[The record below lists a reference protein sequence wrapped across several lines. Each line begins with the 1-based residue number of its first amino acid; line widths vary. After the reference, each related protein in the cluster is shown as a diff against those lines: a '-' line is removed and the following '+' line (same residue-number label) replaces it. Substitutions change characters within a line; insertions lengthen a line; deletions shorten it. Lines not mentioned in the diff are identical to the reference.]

1 MRKGS
6 IVRAG
11 TGLFVLA
18 SMLRLAQP
26 TLAQIQPIAPVVS
39 SSAEFILCAPPDRVA
54 AVATR
59 HGLTIVRPIDE
70 HLHRAFL
77 VSGPVPAPLMDAM
90 RPESL
95 DASAQ
100 QLLLDVRSDPDV
112 EHFDINSPAIVTESG
127 PGPQLNQSLVEILDS
142 LSRTVTGYF
151 GNSVWTGYVNQPAMG
166 IIQLPQAQ
174 QLADGRGVI
183 IAVIDTGVDP
193 RHPALAGVLVPGFD
207 FTRDFAGPASEWPDL
222 AQSLVEILDSTTV
235 SVLDPSAS
243 LGLNGTTAAIV
254 DQATAAR
261 VNLALLPP
269 SFGHGTM
276 VAGLIHVVAPAAKI
290 MPLKAF
296 KADGTSTTFDIERA
310 IYYAVEHGAKVIN
323 MSFSSVITSAELV
336 HAIDFATS
344 RGVICLA
351 SAGNS
356 GRNAVVFPAGYR
368 NVLAIGSTS
377 LTDQRSSFSNYGDH
391 LVQFAAPG
399 EKLITLYPGRR
410 YAAVSG
416 TSFSTAAMAGAA
428 ALLAQLEPTV
438 DQRLAGRY
446 FDDGSVKRPALELGS
461 GRVNLYESLRT
472 HVPVSPPTPDTTPPS
487 VTLANP
493 LAGAIVTGTL
503 QISATAFDNVGVAG
517 VQFTLDAIML
527 GDVPVAPF
535 SLNWDS
541 RAITSGAHQLTAT
554 ARDAAGN
561 QSTVS
566 VGIVVNNDTTAPT
579 VTMTSPAANASV
591 AGTITVSATASD
603 NVGVAG
609 VQFTLDG
616 VNLGAE
622 NTAAPYQATW
632 NSVSVT
638 NGIHVL
644 GAVARDAAGNLQTAT
659 VSVTVA
665 NDTTAPT
672 VTMTSPAANGAT
684 VIGTI
689 TLQATASDNV
699 GVAGVQFTLDGVNL
713 GAENTAA
720 PYQATWNSVSVTNG
734 IHVLGAVARDAA
746 GNLQTAT
753 VSVTVANDTTAPTVT
768 MTSPAAN
775 GATVIGTITLQAT
788 ASDNVGVVG
797 VQFAVDGVNL
807 GAEATTAPYQ
817 LPWNSVAAVN
827 GAHTISVVARDAA
840 GNSQAVTVNVIV
852 ANLP

>member
-11 TGLFVLA
+11 AGLFVLA
-18 SMLRLAQP
+18 IVLRLAQP
-26 TLAQIQPIAPVVS
+26 MLAQVRPITPDVS

-54 AVATR
+54 AVVAR
-59 HGLTIVRPIDE
+59 YGLTIVRPIDD
-70 HLHRAFL
+70 HLHRGFL
-77 VSGPVPAPLMDAM
+77 VSAPITAPLMNAM
-90 RPESL
+90 QGESL
-95 DASAQ
+95 DPSAQ
-100 QLLLDVRSDPDV
+100 QLLLDVRADPDV
-112 EHFDINSPAIVTESG
+112 EHFDINSPVIVTESG

-151 GNSVWTGYVNQPAMG
+151 GNSVWTGYANQPAMG

-183 IAVIDTGVDP
+183 IAVIDTGVDSH
-193 RHPALAGVLVPGFD
+193 HPALAGALVPGFD
-207 FTRDFAGPASEWPDL
+207 FTRDLEGPASEWPDL
-222 AQSLVEILDSTTV
+222 DQSLVEILDSTTV
-235 SVLDPSAS
+235 SVLDPSAT

-276 VAGLIHVVAPAAKI
+276 VAGLIHLVAPAAKI

-323 MSFSSVITSAELV
+323 MSFSSVFTSAELV

-344 RGVICLA
+344 HGVICLA
-351 SAGNS
+351 SAGNA

-368 NVLAIGSTS
+368 NVMAIGSTS

-391 LVQFAAPG
+391 LVQLAAPG
-399 EKLITLYPGRR
+399 ETLITLYPGRR

-428 ALLAQLEPTV
+428 GLLAQLEPTV

-446 FDDGSVKRPALELGS
+446 FDDGSVKRPEWEFGS
-461 GRVNLYESLRT
+461 GRINLYESLRT
-472 HVPVSPPTPDTTPPS
+472 HVQASPPPPDTTPPS

-493 LAGAIVTGTL
+493 LAGAIVSGTL
-503 QISATAFDNVGVAG
+503 QISATAFDDVGVTG
-517 VQFTLDAIML
+517 VQFTLDGIML

-561 QSTVS
+561 QSSVS
-566 VGIVVNNDTTAPT
+566 VGIAANNDTTAPS

-591 AGTITVSATASD
+591 AGTITLSATASD
-603 NVGVAG
+603 NAGVAG

-616 VNLGAE
+616 VNLGVE
-622 NTAAPYQATW
+622 RTAAPYEVPW

-644 GAVARDAAGNLQTAT
+644 GAVARDAAGNQQNTSL
-659 VSVTVA
+659 SVTVA

-672 VTMTSPAANGAT
+672 VAMTTPAAADAT
-684 VIGTI
+684 VTGAI
-689 TLQATASDNV
+689 TLEATASDDV
-699 GVAGVQFTLDGVNL
+699 GVAGVQFMLDGVNL
-713 GAENTAA
+713 GAERTEA
-720 PYQATWNSVSVTNG
+720 PYEVPWNSVS
-734 IHVLGAVARDAA
+734 
-746 GNLQTAT
+746 
-753 VSVTVANDTTAPTVT
+753 
-768 MTSPAAN
+768 
-775 GATVIGTITLQAT
+775 
-788 ASDNVGVVG
+788 
-797 VQFAVDGVNL
+797 
-807 GAEATTAPYQ
+807 E
-817 LPWNSVAAVN
+817 VN
-827 GAHTISVVARDAA
+827 GTHTISVVARDAA
-840 GNSQAVTVNVIV
+840 GNSQAVTVSVIIANV
-852 ANLP
+852 P